1 MNKKG
6 EAWYWRAE
14 IDKVDDSDLVAQKK
28 GKKVAV
34 TKMSGCMALSAPTA
48 GHCCLLFFSF
58 FFAAKKRF
66 SADLA
71 VKP

>member
-1 MNKKG
+1 M
-6 EAWYWRAE
+6 
-14 IDKVDDSDLVAQKK
+14 DDSDLVAQKK

-48 GHCCLLFFSF
+48 GHCCLLFVV